1 MARKGGFSHSYDAG
15 AMRRFTA
22 DAEAVA
28 AVGTALSEGA
38 LIAIEQTIDALADTL
53 STEHGIHPAVARLF
67 VAQRAAEA
75 TDFLRWVKAGEAR
88 GDGMPVR
95 GLMDA
100 MGYSSPTSIS
110 RMVPTIDHV
119 GAVRARVDA
128 SGAPETIEDDRG
140 YSLTLYPRDTAAET
154 IEQARKRGLLTDDS

>member
-1 MARKGGFSHSYDAG
+1 MARRGGFSHNYDAA
-15 AMRRFTA
+15 AMLRFTA

-28 AVGTALSEGA
+28 RVGAALSEGV
-38 LIAIEQTIDALADTL
+38 LLAIEQTIDVLAEDL
-53 STEHGIHPAVARLF
+53 ATEHGIHHAVARLY

-88 GDGMPVR
+88 GEGMPVR

-128 SGAPETIEDDRG
+128 TGTPQAIEDDRG
-140 YSLTLYPRDTAAET
+140 YTLTLHPRSTAAET
-154 IEQARKRGLLTDDS
+154 IEQARKRGLLRDDG